1 MWYTYTLYIQY
12 KRETRWKW
20 KFRGKAL
27 NSQLQKQN
35 MLKGAKNG
43 HCEGLYETGTGMD
56 EEGMKKFLYALYNEK
71 KSAFQNMCVI
81 SSNLH

>member
-1 MWYTYTLYIQY
+1 
-12 KRETRWKW
+12 
-20 KFRGKAL
+20 
-27 NSQLQKQN
+27 